1 MDHTIPPPDEEEL
14 VLSKLVF
21 GDNSDFYNEL
31 QNINLEL
38 SSEEDAAEYEQNSD
52 SEHSESDNEIG
63 KVMDDQLFFVDDGEQ
78 NADDEDAMD
87 IDDENE
93 QASWSDYS
101 NESEENES
109 DAWIDS
115 DDDRLQI
122 TVTENNRSKKLRKSH
137 VESQIN
143 GREYVQRLRSQFEKI
158 YPKPN
163 WVEDE
168 DDSEIDND
176 SENEGGDYDNVI
188 DGDINALTKI
198 LERTYNYTAANSKLL
213 PPKAL
218 DITRLKDANASH
230 PSHSAI
236 QSLSFHSTKPI
247 LLTGGYDRTLRIYH
261 IDGKANHLITSVHIK
276 GTPVQTCSFYS
287 SQDGKEQKVY
297 TGGRR
302 RYMHAWD
309 LSNNNTSVAK
319 IDKISRLYGHQDT
332 QRSFEKFKLAH
343 FQDANGTRHGLICLQ
358 GNNGWVNILHSS
370 TGVWLQGCKIEGAIS
385 DFCIDYKP
393 QQNDHFHTIL
403 IATNTYGEVWEFNLN
418 ENGKTVRRWKD
429 DGGVGITK
437 IQVGGGSTISL
448 SKKRIIPNRWIA
460 IGSDSGFVNVYDRQ
474 SDSQRPVFTLDQLT
488 TSISSIEFSPDGQM
502 LCIASR
508 ATKDALRL
516 VHLAT
521 GTVFSNWPTSGTPLG
536 KVTSVAFSP
545 QGEMLAVGNEQGK
558 VRLWRLNH
566 Y

>member
-38 SSEEDAAEYEQNSD
+38 SSEEDATEYVQNSD
-52 SEHSESDNEIG
+52 SEDSESDNEIG
-63 KVMDDQLFFVDDGEQ
+63 KVMDDQLFFVDDGEL
-78 NADDEDAMD
+78 NVDDEDAMD

-93 QASWSDYS
+93 QASGSDYS

-109 DAWIDS
+109 DAWVDS

-143 GREYVQRLRSQFEKI
+143 GREYLQRLRSQFEKI

-163 WVEDE
+163 WIEDE
-168 DDSEIDND
+168 DDSELDND
-176 SENEGGDYDNVI
+176 SENESGDYDNVI

-198 LERTYNYTAANSKLL
+198 LERTYNYTTANSKLL
-213 PPKAL
+213 PPQTL

-343 FQDANGTRHGLICLQ
+343 FQDANGACHGLICLQ

-393 QQNDHFHTIL
+393 QQNGHFHTIL

-418 ENGKTVRRWKD
+418 ENGNTVRKWKD

-437 IQVGGGSTISL
+437 IQVGGGSTIS
-448 SKKRIIPNRWIA
+448 SPKKRIIPNRWIA

-488 TSISSIEFSPDGQM
+488 TSISSLEFSPDGQM

>member
-1 MDHTIPPPDEEEL
+1 MEQPIPPPDEEEL
-14 VLSKLVF
+14 LLSKLVF
-21 GDNSDFYNEL
+21 GDNSEFFSEL
-31 QNINLEL
+31 QNVGIDL
-38 SSEEDAAEYEQNSD
+38 SSEDDAAEYEQNSD
-52 SEHSESDNEIG
+52 SESSEGENEIG
-63 KVMDDQLFFVDDGEQ
+63 KVMDDQLFFLDDGEQ

-87 IDDENE
+87 IDDEDSGCE
-93 QASWSDYS
+93 YSD
-101 NESEENES
+101 ESEEGEQ
-109 DAWIDS
+109 DAWVDS
-115 DDDRLQI
+115 DDERLQI
-122 TVTENNRSKKLRKSH
+122 TITENNRSKKLRTSY
-137 VESQIN
+137 VESQVN

-163 WVEDE
+163 WIDDE
-168 DDSEIDND
+168 DDSEIEDD
-176 SENEGGDYDNVI
+176 SENDGEDYENVI
-188 DGDINALTKI
+188 DGDINALSKI
-198 LERTYNYTAANSKLL
+198 LERTYNYTAKGSKLL
-213 PPKAL
+213 PPKTL
-218 DITRLKDANASH
+218 DITRLKDANVSH
-230 PSHSAI
+230 PSRSAI
-236 QSLSFHSTKPI
+236 QSLSFHPTKPI
-247 LLTGGYDRTLRIYH
+247 LLTGGYDRTLRVYH

-276 GTPVQTCSFYS
+276 GTPVQTCSFFS

-332 QRSFEKFKLAH
+332 QRSFEKFRLAH
-343 FQDANGTRHGLICLQ
+343 FQDPHGNRHGLICLQ
-358 GNNGWVNILHSS
+358 GNNGWVNILHAS
-370 TGVWLQGCKIEGAIS
+370 TGIWLQGCKIEGVIS

-393 QQNDHFHTIL
+393 LHNGRFQTTL
-403 IATNTYGEVWEFNLN
+403 IATNTYGNIWEFNLN
-418 ENGKTVRRWKD
+418 DNGKTIRRWKD
-429 DGGVGITK
+429 DGGIGVTR
-437 IQVGGGSTISL
+437 IQVGGGTSIS
-448 SKKRIIPNRWIA
+448 SPNQRITQNRWIA
-460 IGSDSGFVNVYDRQ
+460 IGSDSGFVNVYDRH

-488 TSISSIEFSPDGQM
+488 TTISSLEFSPDGQM
-502 LCIASR
+502 LCVASR

-545 QGEMLAVGNEQGK
+545 RGEMLAVGNEQGK